1 MPSEKT
7 IIIIKGGLW
16 LAAAASVIGVFYTI
30 GAANKELSLFY
41 GFLIALSAVL
51 YVALFVLDIWDYW
64 KNRIRSYEDE
74 SEIKEYLWNWISKGG
89 QVVIFTHDMSW
100 ACDEGIKKM
109 LFDKAR
115 MAELSII
122 LPKQTALTCDLEN
135 AGANIYSYESINYV
149 PQSRF
154 TIIHKDRFDAQVA
167 IGRKDKLNGKHIIE
181 EFALGEHPV
190 FAVANDLVEI
200 VKRIQT
206 K

>member
-16 LAAAASVIGVFYTI
+16 LSAAASVIGVFYTI
-30 GAANKELSLFY
+30 GAASAELSLFY
-41 GFLIALSAVL
+41 GFLIALSVVL

-64 KNRIRSYEDE
+64 KNRIRSYKDE
-74 SEIKEYLWNWISKGG
+74 SEIREYLWNWISKGG
-89 QVVIFTHDMSW
+89 QVAIFTHDMSW
-100 ACDEGIKKM
+100 ASNEDIKKM
-109 LFDKAR
+109 LFNKAK
-115 MAELSII
+115 MSELTII
-122 LPKQTALTCDLEN
+122 LPKQTALTRDLETS
-135 AGANIYSYESINYV
+135 GANIFSYDSLDYV

-167 IGRKDKLNGKHIIE
+167 IGRKDKLNGKHVIE

-200 VKRIQT
+200 LKRFQT